1 MLIVSDTTPLHYLV
15 ILERA
20 ELLEKLF
27 GEIII
32 PEAVFVELQ
41 HERTPQ
47 KVLAWIKALPSWIKI
62 KKPNRANVENIEG
75 LGRGETEAIA
85 IALEES
91 ADALLMD
98 DRKAIREA
106 RKKNLLV
113 ITTIGIL
120 ELAAIKNLI
129 DFPTVLDELAQT
141 SFRLPDD
148 EIVKEYLNRD
158 TERKQNG

>member
-1 MLIVSDTTPLHYLV
+1 MPV
-15 ILERA
+15 
-20 ELLEKLF
+20 
-27 GEIII
+27 
-32 PEAVFVELQ
+32 
-41 HERTPQ
+41 
-47 KVLAWIKALPSWIKI
+47 WIKI
-62 KKPNRANVENIEG
+62 KTPKPTSLENIEG

-129 DFPTVLDELAQT
+129 DFPTVLDELANT
-141 SFRLPDD
+141 TFRLPAD
-148 EIVKEYLNRD
+148 EIIEEYLKRD
-158 TERKQNG
+158 TERNQNS